1 MKKIGLIFLKGLF
14 TIILFTGSSI
24 VLSTTGFGIVNSA
37 SAAVTSTT
45 VVQYLESIGYQ
56 VFQVIPIYG
65 TNNWIAITRDS
76 NGRYWLTKVYY
87 SSSNSLLGHE
97 NDTL

>member
-14 TIILFTGSSI
+14 IMILFAGTSVTLAAKGLGTVNSNFTAVTGS
-24 VLSTTGFGIVNSA
+24 
-37 SAAVTSTT
+37 T

-76 NGRYWLTKVYY
+76 NGKYWITTVYY
-87 SSSNSLLGHE
+87 SSANSLLGHE